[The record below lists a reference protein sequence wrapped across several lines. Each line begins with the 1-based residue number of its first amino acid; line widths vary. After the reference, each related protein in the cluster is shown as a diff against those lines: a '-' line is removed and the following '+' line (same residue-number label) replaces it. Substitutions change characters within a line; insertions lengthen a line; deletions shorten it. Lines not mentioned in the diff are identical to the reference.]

1 MQALIE
7 NLLGEASLQARKVGE
22 AAVVV
27 DDVVRT
33 VRERGEQLERVVV
46 REGLARLQTRDAA
59 SLQQVKSNLSV
70 NHKGQGGTE
79 GRGCGEALQVR
90 RSCSN
95 GGPASSRCNYLEL
108 QQTHTTI
115 PSRLS
120 QRNKCRRRERG

>member
-1 MQALIE
+1 VAARGESEQVGIRAGVRVEEIMQAPIE

-59 SLQQVKSNLSV
+59 SLQQVKGYLPV
-70 NHKGQGGTE
+70 DHKG
-79 GRGCGEALQVR
+79 
-90 RSCSN
+90 
-95 GGPASSRCNYLEL
+95 
-108 QQTHTTI
+108 
-115 PSRLS
+115 
-120 QRNKCRRRERG
+120 

>member
-7 NLLGEASLQARKVGE
+7 NLLGEASLQAGKVGE

-90 RSCSN
+90 RSRDTSRPYACP
-95 GGPASSRCNYLEL
+95 GYWMLLSSRRSAALL
-108 QQTHTTI
+108 RDDR
-115 PSRLS
+115 PA
-120 QRNKCRRRERG
+120 